1 MSGTFSDTWHE
12 VAQLRLGL
20 LPSVRVHKQMYRG
33 REWYVLQ
40 EMGSE
45 KYYRVTQ
52 ISYWF
57 VSRLT
62 PKRSVGELWER
73 FVEEHPDCAP
83 GQEDVIQLLA
93 QLHHSNL
100 LFFRSEA
107 NNDAIFKRYQKHRTR
122 EHLGKLMAFLYVR
135 IPLWDPNQF
144 LNFWRKILSPLF
156 SLPAFIIWLG
166 ITLYACKIVI
176 ENWDVLW
183 QQGQGIFTLT
193 NLPLL
198 YVSIFVLKVF
208 HELAHAIVCKKYGA
222 SVHTMGIM
230 FIIFTPLP
238 YIDASSSWS
247 MRSRWHRVFV
257 GGAGMYV
264 ELFLAALAA
273 LVWASTGEGAVNS
286 LAFNLMVAG
295 SVSSLL
301 FNGNPLLR
309 FDAYYMLADAVD
321 IPNLYQKANQ
331 QWLYYMDRWLLGTS
345 KSEPAADSSSEA
357 VWLSLYGVLSLFYR
371 LFIMFVIMLIVADIW
386 IGLGVLMLVMMSFIW
401 VLIPGQKLIKYLLTS
416 PRLVKNR
423 GRAIMV
429 SVSTLV
435 IVITL
440 LMAVP
445 LPYSLKAHGVVQAA
459 ETSRLFAE
467 SGGTLVEVAVQDGER
482 VMAGQTLVRF
492 ENRELEQEKQINR
505 HQIEETQWQYRQ
517 ALSAP
522 DQDAEPFQEQ
532 LASLQDREVTLNQR
546 IAALTV
552 TAPIE
557 GIWKAEDLVSRLGSS
572 ITRGSMLGRVLSDS
586 EYRFVALVRQTQA
599 DQLFQ
604 QPLKMA
610 EIRLDGQSAHLLNSD
625 ELRFIPFRQFELP
638 SPALGLNGGGTFF
651 AQPDSNGRL
660 MTQEGFFELT
670 AILPSGGPS
679 MHDVNYAD
687 GSIGRLRVALEPRS
701 GAWQLT
707 NYIRQLLLQRY
718 QVTTGVG

>member
-12 VAQLRLGL
+12 VSQLRLGL
-20 LPSVRVHKQMYRG
+20 LPNVRVHKQVYRG

-45 KYYRVTQ
+45 KYYRITPV
-52 ISYWF
+52 SYEF

-62 PKRSVGELWER
+62 PRKSVGEVWEA
-73 FVEEHPDCAP
+73 FIEAHPDCAP

-100 LFFRSEA
+100 LFFRSDA
-107 NNDAIFKRYQKHRTR
+107 NNEAIFKRYQKHRTR

-135 IPLWDPNQF
+135 VPLWDPNQF
-144 LNFWRKILSPLF
+144 LNFWRQVLSPLF
-156 SLPAFIIWLG
+156 STPAFVIWLG
-166 ITLYACKIVI
+166 VILYAGKTVI
-176 ENWDVLW
+176 ENWDALW
-183 QQGQGIFTLT
+183 QQGQGIFTLG

-198 YVSIFVLKVF
+198 YASIFVLKIF
-208 HELAHAIVCKKYGA
+208 HEMAHAIVCKKYGA
-222 SVHTMGIM
+222 AVHTMGIM

-273 LVWASTGEGAVNS
+273 LVWASTGAGPVNS

-331 QWLYYMDRWLLGTS
+331 QWLYYMDRWLLGTP
-345 KSEPAADSSSEA
+345 KAEPAADSPSEA

-371 LFIMFVIMLIVADIW
+371 LFIMIIIMLMVADIW

-401 VLIPGQKLIKYLLTS
+401 VLIPGQKLVKYLLTS

-423 GRAIMV
+423 GRAVVV
-429 SVSTLV
+429 SGTLLTA
-435 IVITL
+435 IVTL
-440 LMAVP
+440 LMTLP
-445 LPYSLKAHGVVQAA
+445 LPHSLKAHGVVQAA

-467 SGGTLVEVAVQDGER
+467 SGGTLVQVAVKNGER
-482 VMAGQTLVRF
+482 VVAGQTLVRF
-492 ENRELEQEKQINR
+492 ENRELEQEWQITR
-505 HQIEETQWQYRQ
+505 HQIEETQWRYRR
-517 ALSAP
+517 ALSAS
-522 DQDAEPFQEQ
+522 DQDSEPLQEQ
-532 LASLQDREVTLNQR
+532 LEALEEREATLKKR
-546 IAALTV
+546 LAALTV
-552 TAPIE
+552 TAPVD
-557 GIWKAEDLVSRLGSS
+557 GIWEGEDLGSRVGSS
-572 ITRGSMLGRVLSDS
+572 VARGSLLGRVLSVA

-599 DQLFQ
+599 DRLFTQ
-604 QPLKMA
+604 TVDTA
-610 EIRLDGQSAHLLNSD
+610 EIRLAGQAGHTLTSD
-625 ELRFIPFRQFELP
+625 ALRFIPFRQFELP
-638 SPALGLNGGGTFF
+638 SPALGINGGGTFA
-651 AQPDSNGRL
+651 AQPDRNGRL
-660 MTQEGFFELT
+660 MTQEGFFELSAT
-670 AILPSGGPS
+670 LPPEGTGT
-679 MHDVNYAD
+679 DGVRYAD
-687 GSIGRLRVALEPRS
+687 GAVGRLRVALEPRS
-701 GAWQLT
+701 GAWQLKR
-707 NYIRQLLLQRY
+707 YIQQLLQRRY
-718 QVTTGVG
+718 QI